1 MLGKR
6 KAIGSRRIRQE
17 DIVLEHA
24 FFAVGVCP
32 CRIEL
37 QPAQFLRCRQKLQ
50 RYVADD
56 GINIGEVFF
65 THLISRHEKKLR
77 PRRISLQL
85 FLMML
90 VCSQGNQNFH
100 GASFVAVQRFFSIIP

>member
-1 MLGKR
+1 MFGKR
-6 KAIGSRRIRQE
+6 KAIGSRRICQE
-17 DIVLEHA
+17 DIVLEHS

-37 QPAQFLRCRQKLQ
+37 QPAQFLRCGQKL
-50 RYVADD
+50 RRHVADD

-65 THLISRHEKKLR
+65 THLIGRHEKKLR
-77 PRRISLQL
+77 PCCISLQL

-100 GASFVAVQRFFSIIP
+100 GASFVAVQ